1 MTWLY
6 WSLLSA
12 LFAGVTAILAKVG
25 TKDVDANLATAFRT
39 LVVLIV
45 AIPLA
50 TWTSTQPLRTIPSAT
65 WIWLALSGLT
75 TSASWLCYFHALKV
89 GDASKVAPVDK
100 LSVVV
105 AMVLAALLL
114 GETVTARHWLG
125 GVLILGGS
133 LLIAWK

>member
-50 TWTSTQPLRTIPSAT
+50 TWTSTQPLRTIPAST
-65 WIWLALSGLT
+65 WAWLAFSGLA

-89 GDASKVAPVDK
+89 GDASKVAPIDK

-114 GETVTARHWLG
+114 GETVTARHWIG